1 MLYLRMSDL
10 LLSPPVTHLKSDWQV
25 ARDLKFTNIAAQS
38 IGDAVNLTSILLTTQ
53 LDPGVKYYARSR
65 AMLSTGYT
73 AWSNIDIFT
82 PQDVLAKQTQTLL
95 PSLVSIPT
103 ISISTG
109 PNGVSVYNSTI
120 TVGAVS
126 TLGGAQHT
134 ASTYMIEDMQ
144 GNIVWLD
151 LANKAN
157 LNSINIP
164 PGYLEPDRA
173 YRLRVMIHVDSMDT
187 SQLITQTFRTE
198 PRSGGLIAT
207 TISNIDSTALNVVGL
222 NAMVPVG
229 TNATIYALINNEV
242 IPVVTLTAA
251 GAVISIPANSLKPAT
266 KYLMRVTTSSPALW
280 DQVVFNTL

>member
-10 LLSPPVTHLKSDWQV
+10 LLSTPVTHLKSDWQV

-53 LDPGVKYYARSR
+53 LDPGVNYYARSR

-73 AWSNIDIFT
+73 AWSNIDIFA

-109 PNGVSVYNSTI
+109 PNGVSVYNTAVA
-120 TVGAVS
+120 VGTVS

-134 ASTYMIEDMQ
+134 ASTYMVEDMQ

-157 LNSINIP
+157 LTSINIP

-198 PRSGGLIAT
+198 PRSSGLIT
-207 TISNIDSTALNVVGL
+207 STISNIDSTALNVVGL
-222 NAMVPVG
+222 NAVVPANS
-229 TNATIYALINNEV
+229 TAAIYALINNAV
-242 IPVVTLTAA
+242 VPVVTLSAI
-251 GAVISIPANSLKPAT
+251 GAVISIPANTLNPAT
-266 KYLMRVTTSSPALW
+266 KYLMRVTTPTPDMW
-280 DQVVFNTL
+280 DQLVFNTL